1 MQLCISAANQP
12 NALFKLPNLLG
23 FEEKKVLINSS
34 FYSNWNYCPLVWML
48 AYEKSI
54 PLKDFKSAQWDS
66 RLTMLLQYD
75 KLLNKSGLITI
86 DLITMRSLHDDE
98 IYKTL
103 TIISPMFYERNL

>member
-12 NALFKLPNLLG
+12 NALFKLRNLLG

-54 PLKDFKSAQWDS
+54 QLKDFKSAQ
-66 RLTMLLQYD
+66 
-75 KLLNKSGLITI
+75 
-86 DLITMRSLHDDE
+86 
-98 IYKTL
+98 
-103 TIISPMFYERNL
+103 